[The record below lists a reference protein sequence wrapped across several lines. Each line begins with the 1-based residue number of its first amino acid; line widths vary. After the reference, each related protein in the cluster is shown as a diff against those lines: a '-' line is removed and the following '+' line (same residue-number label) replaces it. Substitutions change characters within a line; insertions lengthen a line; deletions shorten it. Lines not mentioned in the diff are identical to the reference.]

1 MFAEHQDGTVRLIHE
16 KAGYGLARPAW
27 LRTLE
32 AIRKLPTLADGKG
45 QARGRG

>member
-1 MFAEHQDGTVRLIHE
+1 MTPDPSDISVLLIFE

-32 AIRKLPTLADGKG
+32 AIRKLPALDHEGP
-45 QARGRG
+45 R

>member
-1 MFAEHQDGTVRLIHE
+1 MTPDPRDISIMLIIQ

-32 AIRKLPTLADGKG
+32 AIRELPALDREGP
-45 QARGRG
+45 